1 MARSL
6 EEIIASDSRFKN
18 IDINKAREYYNDAL
32 RSRNAKDL
40 PELVVTTTK
49 SKKLKRKELEEL
61 QKQEDANILFNSDL
75 SFQDRLN
82 YNNYVLDRNFN
93 KIVEDGQDLAN
104 KIEEYKNN
112 KLMSISS
119 QNFIHNENI
128 KAIDKRIRNSNL
140 NAEDVNILADF
151 LPIIGDI
158 RYANDIKND
167 ISNNNIDTAIIGALS
182 MFAPSFL
189 KNPIRRTIKSIKN
202 PIRRTIKNI
211 KNNYRKFSRNL
222 QHFNKSDYKYI
233 DLLNDVYISETNK
246 ATKIF
251 EKSFFDNPDYFDKL
265 SKDIIRAYIKENLD
279 KYHNKL
285 NNDFLSRLS
294 KLPNNELNR
303 YFKNSQLSENHLAY
317 NYFCAIN
324 DLDPKD
330 IKSVRKFID
339 NQSYSIRGVYAKG
352 DEDYIKFLTEADNS
366 WNKDRRG
373 ADAFNSR
380 GVYTSNSAEVKDK
393 FNKAISDPNTTGYAA
408 ILFRDFDIPKNL
420 SIEEQLQLLQDRI
433 YEYDI
438 INNLQK
444 ENIPLRI
451 QHDKFR
457 RENPDIYA
465 WESPYF
471 GHEVKQRSYV
481 NSSEEPHKKVVDIVD
496 LVTTSNNDVRKDR
509 FSANNNPTSSL
520 FISQY
525 PAPNEHNIE
534 RYTDIA
540 YKYQNVNLNEKGNQV
555 LRNYKHKNNMDFEK
569 RTHMDDKLK
578 RRFLLRKVGH
588 NKIRQKIKDINR
600 RALSAMLPIVT
611 ATTIASLAANVKHN
625 DHHTRK
631 YLHSLND
638 DDFKKEYDNIMKNKD
653 YYKDNFIKYLENYKK
668 KRFNE

>member
-1 MARSL
+1 MAISL

-40 PELVVTTTK
+40 PELVVTTK

-82 YNNYVLDRNFN
+82 YNNYVLDKNFN
-93 KIVEDGQDLAN
+93 KIVEDRQNLAN

-112 KLMSISS
+112 KLMSTSS
-119 QNFIHNENI
+119 QNVIHNENI
-128 KAIDKRIRNSNL
+128 KAIDKNIRNSNL

-202 PIRRTIKNI
+202 
-211 KNNYRKFSRNL
+211 NYRKFSRNL
-222 QHFNKSDYKYI
+222 QHFNKFDYKYI
-233 DLLNDVYISETNK
+233 NLLNDAYISDTNK
-246 ATKIF
+246 ATEIF
-251 EKSFFDNPDYFDKL
+251 EKSLFDNSDYSDKF
-265 SKDIIRAYIKENLD
+265 SKDIIRAYIKKNLD

-339 NQSYSIRGVYAKG
+339 NQSYSIRGVYTKG

-373 ADAFNSR
+373 ADMFNSR
-380 GVYTSNSAEVKDK
+380 GVYTSNSAAVKDK

-408 ILFRDFDIPKNL
+408 TLFRDFDIPKNL

-438 INNLQK
+438 IGNLQK
-444 ENIPLRI
+444 ENIPLKI

-509 FSANNNPTSSL
+509 FSTNNNPTSSL

-540 YKYQNVNLNEKGNQV
+540 YKYQNVNLNEKGKQV

-569 RTHMDDKLK
+569 RTHMYNRQKQL
-578 RRFLLRKVGH
+578 FSLH
-588 NKIRQKIKDINR
+588 NKANSRLKQKIKDINR
-600 RALSAMLPIVT
+600 YSLSAMIPIA
-611 ATTIASLAANVKHN
+611 ATTAIVSSAANSKHN
-625 DHHTRK
+625 PYYNIN
-631 YLHSLND
+631 YLRSLND
-638 DDFKKEYDNIMKNKD
+638 DDFKKEYDNIMKNKNGYRD
-653 YYKDNFIKYLENYKK
+653 SYIEFIENCKK

>member
-40 PELVVTTTK
+40 PELVVTTK

-82 YNNYVLDRNFN
+82 YNNYVLDKNFN
-93 KIVEDGQDLAN
+93 KIVEDRQNLAN

-112 KLMSISS
+112 KLMSTSS
-119 QNFIHNENI
+119 QNVIHNENI
-128 KAIDKRIRNSNL
+128 KAIDKNIRNSNL

-167 ISNNNIDTAIIGALS
+167 ISNNNINTAIIGVLS

-202 PIRRTIKNI
+202 
-211 KNNYRKFSRNL
+211 NYRKFSRNL
-222 QHFNKSDYKYI
+222 QHFNKFDYKYI
-233 DLLNDVYISETNK
+233 NLLNDAYITDTNE
-246 ATKIF
+246 ATEIF
-251 EKSFFDNPDYFDKL
+251 KKSLFDNSDYSDKF
-265 SKDIIRAYIKENLD
+265 SKDIIRPYIKANLD

-285 NNDFLSRLS
+285 NNNFLSRLS

-303 YFKNSQLSENHLAY
+303 YFKNSQLSENHLSY

-339 NQSYSIRGVYAKG
+339 NQSYSIRGVYTKG

-373 ADAFNSR
+373 ADMFNSR
-380 GVYTSNSAEVKDK
+380 GVYTSNSAAVKDK

-408 ILFRDFDIPKNL
+408 TLFRDFDIPKNL

-451 QHDKFR
+451 QYDKFR

-509 FSANNNPTSSL
+509 FSTNNNPTSSL

-540 YKYQNVNLNEKGNQV
+540 YKYQNANLNEKGKQV

-569 RTHMDDKLK
+569 RTHMDDELK
-578 RRFLLRKVGH
+578 RRFLLRNAGYS
-588 NKIRQKIKDINR
+588 KIRRQIKDINR
-600 RALSAMLPIVT
+600 HALSAMLPIVT
-611 ATTIASLAANVKHN
+611 ATTIASLAANSKHN
-625 DHHTRK
+625 TPDTLN
-631 YLHSLND
+631 YLRSLND

>member
-40 PELVVTTTK
+40 PELVVTTK

-82 YNNYVLDRNFN
+82 YNNYVLDKNFN
-93 KIVEDGQDLAN
+93 KIVEDRQDLAN

-112 KLMSISS
+112 KLMSTSS
-119 QNFIHNENI
+119 QNVIHNENI
-128 KAIDKRIRNSNL
+128 KAIDKNIRNSNL

-167 ISNNNIDTAIIGALS
+167 ISNNNINTAIIGALS

-202 PIRRTIKNI
+202 
-211 KNNYRKFSRNL
+211 NYRKFSRNL

-233 DLLNDVYISETNK
+233 DLLNDAYISDTNK
-246 ATKIF
+246 ATEIF
-251 EKSFFDNPDYFDKL
+251 EKSLFDNSDYSDKF

-339 NQSYSIRGVYAKG
+339 NQSYSIRGVYTKG

-373 ADAFNSR
+373 ADMFNSR

-408 ILFRDFDIPKNL
+408 TLFRDFDIPKNL

-509 FSANNNPTSSL
+509 FSTNNNPTSSL

-540 YKYQNVNLNEKGNQV
+540 YKYQNANLNEKGNQV

-578 RRFLLRKVGH
+578 RRFLLRNAGH
-588 NKIRQKIKDINR
+588 SKIRRQIKDINR
-600 RALSAMLPIVT
+600 YALSAMLPIVT
-611 ATTIASLAANVKHN
+611 ATTIASLAANSKHN
-625 DHHTRK
+625 WYYTRN
-631 YLHSLND
+631 YLRSLND

-653 YYKDNFIKYLENYKK
+653 YYKDSFIKHLENYKK

>member
-6 EEIIASDSRFKN
+6 EEIIASDSHFKN

-40 PELVVTTTK
+40 PELVVTTK

-82 YNNYVLDRNFN
+82 YNNYVLDKNFN
-93 KIVEDGQDLAN
+93 KIVEDRQDLAN

-112 KLMSISS
+112 KLMSTSS
-119 QNFIHNENI
+119 QNVIHNENI
-128 KAIDKRIRNSNL
+128 KAIDKNIRNSNL

-202 PIRRTIKNI
+202 
-211 KNNYRKFSRNL
+211 NYRKFSRNL

-233 DLLNDVYISETNK
+233 NLLNDVYISDTNK
-246 ATKIF
+246 ATEIF
-251 EKSFFDNPDYFDKL
+251 EKSLLDNSDYSNKF
-265 SKDIIRAYIKENLD
+265 SKDIIRAYIKANLD

-303 YFKNSQLSENHLAY
+303 YFKNSQLSEEHLAY

-339 NQSYSIRGVYAKG
+339 NQSYSIRGVYTKG

-373 ADAFNSR
+373 ADMFNSR
-380 GVYTSNSAEVKDK
+380 GVYTSNSAAVKDK

-408 ILFRDFDIPKNL
+408 TLFRDFDIPKNL

-509 FSANNNPTSSL
+509 FSTNNNPTSSL

-540 YKYQNVNLNEKGNQV
+540 YKYQNVNLNEKGKQV
-555 LRNYKHKNNMDFEK
+555 LRNYKHKNNMDFKK
-569 RTHMDDKLK
+569 RTHMDDRQK
-578 RRFLLRKVGH
+578 RRFLLRNTGYSKTR
-588 NKIRQKIKDINR
+588 RQIKDINR
-600 RALSAMLPIVT
+600 HALSAMVPIVM
-611 ATTIASLAANVKHN
+611 ATTIASLAANSKHN
-625 DHHTRK
+625 GYYARN
-631 YLHSLND
+631 YLRSLND

-653 YYKDNFIKYLENYKK
+653 YYEDNFIKYLENYKK

>member
-40 PELVVTTTK
+40 PELVVTTK

-82 YNNYVLDRNFN
+82 YNNYVLDKNFN
-93 KIVEDGQDLAN
+93 KIVEDRQDLAN

-112 KLMSISS
+112 KLMSTSS
-119 QNFIHNENI
+119 QNVIHNENI
-128 KAIDKRIRNSNL
+128 KAIDKNIRNSNL

-202 PIRRTIKNI
+202 
-211 KNNYRKFSRNL
+211 NYRKFSRNL

-233 DLLNDVYISETNK
+233 NLLNDVYISDTNK
-246 ATKIF
+246 ATEIF
-251 EKSFFDNPDYFDKL
+251 EKSLLDNSDYSNKF
-265 SKDIIRAYIKENLD
+265 SKDIIRAYIKANLD

-303 YFKNSQLSENHLAY
+303 YFKNSQLSEEHLAY

-339 NQSYSIRGVYAKG
+339 NQSYSIRGVYTKG

-373 ADAFNSR
+373 ADMFNSR
-380 GVYTSNSAEVKDK
+380 GVYTSNSAAVKDK

-408 ILFRDFDIPKNL
+408 TLFRDFDIPKNL

-509 FSANNNPTSSL
+509 FSTNNNPTSSL

-540 YKYQNVNLNEKGNQV
+540 YKYQNVNLNEKGKQV
-555 LRNYKHKNNMDFEK
+555 LRNYKHKNNMDFKK
-569 RTHMDDKLK
+569 RTHMDDRQK
-578 RRFLLRKVGH
+578 RRFLLRNTGYSKTR
-588 NKIRQKIKDINR
+588 RQIKDINR
-600 RALSAMLPIVT
+600 HALSAMVPIVM
-611 ATTIASLAANVKHN
+611 ATTIASLAANSKHN
-625 DHHTRK
+625 GYYARN
-631 YLHSLND
+631 YLRSLND

-653 YYKDNFIKYLENYKK
+653 YYEDNFIKYLENYKK

>member
-40 PELVVTTTK
+40 PELVVTTK

-82 YNNYVLDRNFN
+82 YNNYVLDKNFN
-93 KIVEDGQDLAN
+93 KIVEDRQDLAN

-112 KLMSISS
+112 KLMSTSS
-119 QNFIHNENI
+119 QNVIHNENI
-128 KAIDKRIRNSNL
+128 KTIDKNIRNSNL

-167 ISNNNIDTAIIGALS
+167 ISNNNINTAIIGALS

-202 PIRRTIKNI
+202 
-211 KNNYRKFSRNL
+211 NYRKFSRNL

-233 DLLNDVYISETNK
+233 NLLNDAYISDTNK
-246 ATKIF
+246 VTEIF
-251 EKSFFDNPDYFDKL
+251 EKSLFDNSDYSDKF

-339 NQSYSIRGVYAKG
+339 NQSYSIRGVYTKG

-373 ADAFNSR
+373 ADMFNSR
-380 GVYTSNSAEVKDK
+380 GVYTSNSAAVKDK

-408 ILFRDFDIPKNL
+408 TLFRDFDIPKNL

-509 FSANNNPTSSL
+509 FSTNNNPTSSL

-578 RRFLLRKVGH
+578 RRFLLRNAGH
-588 NKIRQKIKDINR
+588 SKIRRQIKDINR
-600 RALSAMLPIVT
+600 YALSAMLPIVT
-611 ATTIASLAANVKHN
+611 ATTIASLAANSKHN
-625 DHHTRK
+625 RYYTRN
-631 YLHSLND
+631 YLRSLND

-653 YYKDNFIKYLENYKK
+653 YYEDNFIKYLENYKK

>member
-40 PELVVTTTK
+40 PELVVTTK

-82 YNNYVLDRNFN
+82 YNNYVLDKNFN
-93 KIVEDGQDLAN
+93 KIVEDRQDLAN

-112 KLMSISS
+112 KLMSTSS
-119 QNFIHNENI
+119 QNVIHNENI
-128 KAIDKRIRNSNL
+128 KAIDKNIRNSNL

-167 ISNNNIDTAIIGALS
+167 ISNNNINTAIIGALS

-202 PIRRTIKNI
+202 
-211 KNNYRKFSRNL
+211 NYRKFSRNL

-233 DLLNDVYISETNK
+233 DLLNDAYISDTNK
-246 ATKIF
+246 ATEIF
-251 EKSFFDNPDYFDKL
+251 EKSLFDNSDYFDKF

-339 NQSYSIRGVYAKG
+339 NQSYSIRGVYTKG

-373 ADAFNSR
+373 ADMFNSR

-408 ILFRDFDIPKNL
+408 TLFRDFDIPKNL

-509 FSANNNPTSSL
+509 FSTNNNPTSSL

-578 RRFLLRKVGH
+578 RRFLLRNAGH
-588 NKIRQKIKDINR
+588 SKIRRQIKDINR
-600 RALSAMLPIVT
+600 YALSAMLPIVT
-611 ATTIASLAANVKHN
+611 ATTIASLAANSKHN
-625 DHHTRK
+625 WYYTRN
-631 YLHSLND
+631 YLRSLND